1 MHAGSFLMVCLI
13 TNWTFFQILLVL
25 RWLAAVIFTDILIL
39 KSIEA
44 LQDKKYMWLWYLV
57 LVPAEWESSDL
68 YLVIR
73 YYGYYGN
80 TMAWCLVGLV

>member
-44 LQDKKYMWLWYLV
+44 LQDKKYM
-57 LVPAEWESSDL
+57 
-68 YLVIR
+68 
-73 YYGYYGN
+73 
-80 TMAWCLVGLV
+80 